1 MNVNGARFH
10 LLLGAEDWRRCRG
23 SVGGIDP
30 PLGDLWDAAD
40 RDGRILDGGV
50 PGWDRQRQ
58 LLTLAPLPVSLPV
71 TRGELLY
78 DAASRRGAAVD
89 RFGNLYVVSD
99 DRRALL
105 VEAAGG
111 AEGPTPFWPDGR
123 ELPPAR
129 DQDSVFTDA
138 LPAPARPGW
147 LGPLAITSDDFL
159 VAVQRTSEG
168 RVEGVLRFD
177 LVAGGPPDS
186 LLFPQGFAPDV
197 ADIAADGCG
206 GLWLLDRGDGGRP
219 GALYRLDAR
228 MAPIASASPS
238 SAPALFQ
245 PLDAEPRLVSQP
257 APITGMALSA
267 VPAPTALLA
276 LGEALILMGAPD
288 TGPARLFC
296 LDPGASA
303 PRALGPVPG
312 PAFALAGRDVSDRE
326 VELLLAAR
334 HGNQAWRVRLER
346 IQGLWQSRAEADVVP
361 LRRFGG
367 RALVCRGKVIVYDSG
382 PRPLWVPAVALRRQL
397 FATSA
402 RFTTPV
408 PAWDG
413 GEPQCM
419 WDRLRLDACIP
430 PGTAVRVEARAS
442 DEPGDLAPG
451 EAGWRLQ
458 PEPYLNS
465 DGGELPG
472 KGRAAMAPTSGPAG
486 QGCWDLLLQGV
497 VGRYL
502 QLRLTL
508 SGDGRFS
515 PQLRAIR
522 AWYPRVSW
530 TRFLPAIYRAEPE
543 PADFLDRF
551 LANLEGLSSGIEG
564 RIVAAQAL
572 FDPRFA
578 PAESLEWLAGW
589 LDTALDPA
597 WDEGRRRLF
606 IAHAADFFAWRGTM
620 RGLSLA
626 LRLAF
631 QDPTLSPSDFSAWQ
645 GDGEPH
651 AWERPGGIR
660 IVESY
665 SVRRGG
671 RLWPTYRG
679 DDPTATGPRQVSLE
693 TRWQPETG
701 SSGLQKLWALA
712 RGETKE
718 AEAKEM
724 DVRERLAGFDLGGEG
739 RDPLLWERFCMQQ
752 FGFLPSIG
760 AAERA
765 RWQSYSASLGLAA
778 SEQPR
783 GEVPAA
789 SAAAWAGFVA
799 LPSPLRQRWRDY
811 LEARHRSI
819 GRLNGAWGSNWAAF
833 GEIPIPDR
841 LSGSVAASRDWLLFE
856 GQILPMAATAHRF
869 SVLLP
874 RRRVDHDPA
883 ADAADLALAARIVA
897 LEKPAHTIFDVRFY
911 WAMNRVGEARLGR
924 DSQLGTSSRAPELLP
939 PALLGRAWVGSGMVG
954 GPPGSA
960 VVNAATVRRQRLC

>member
-23 SVGGIDP
+23 ADGANDT
-30 PLGDLWDAAD
+30 PLGDLWDAQERA
-40 RDGRILDGGV
+40 GTILDGL

-58 LLTLAPLPVSLPV
+58 LLTLASLPVSLPL
-71 TRGELLY
+71 TRGEPLY

-105 VEAAGG
+105 VDSEGSG
-111 AEGPTPFWPDGR
+111 EGPTPFWPDGR
-123 ELPPAR
+123 EQPVAR

-138 LPAPARPGW
+138 VPAPPRSCW

-159 VAVQRTSEG
+159 VAVQSTAEG

-177 LVAGGPPDS
+177 LVAGGPPDT
-186 LLFPQGFAPDV
+186 LLFPEGFAPNV
-197 ADIAADGCG
+197 ADMAADGRG
-206 GLWLLDRGDGGRP
+206 GLWLLDRGDGVRP
-219 GALYRLDAR
+219 GALFRLDER

-238 SAPALFQ
+238 SAPDLFQ
-245 PLDAEPRLVSQP
+245 PLQGEPRLLTLP
-257 APITGMALSA
+257 APITGMALAA
-267 VPAPTALLA
+267 VTAPTALLA
-276 LGEALILMGAPD
+276 LDEALILMGAPD
-288 TGPARLFC
+288 AGPARLFC

-312 PAFALAGRDVSDRE
+312 PAFALAGRGLSDGE

-334 HGNQAWRVRLER
+334 NGNQAWRVRLER

-367 RALVCRGKVIVYDSG
+367 RALVCRGRIIVYDSG
-382 PRPLWVPAVALRRQL
+382 PRPLWVPAVALPRQV
-397 FATSA
+397 FATRA

-413 GEPQCM
+413 GEPQCV

-442 DEPGDLAPG
+442 DDPEDLAPG

-458 PEPYLNS
+458 PQPYLNS

-472 KGRAAMAPTSGPAG
+472 KGPAAMAATNGPAG
-486 QGCWDLLLQGV
+486 RGCWDLLLQEV

-530 TRFLPAIYRAEPE
+530 TRFLPAIYRAEPG

-551 LANLEGLSSGIEG
+551 LANMEGLSSGIEG

-597 WDEGRRRLF
+597 WDEDRRRLF

-631 QDPTLSPSDFSAWQ
+631 QDPTLSALDFSAWEA
-645 GDGEPH
+645 DGGPH
-651 AWERPGGIR
+651 AWDRPGGIR
-660 IVESY
+660 IAESY
-665 SVRRGG
+665 SVRRSG
-671 RLWPTYRG
+671 RLWPTSRSDG
-679 DDPTATGPRQVSLE
+679 TAATGLRQVSLE
-693 TRWQPETG
+693 TRWQPEAG
-701 SSGLQKLWALA
+701 SAGLLKLWALSG
-712 RGETKE
+712 GETNN
-718 AEAKEM
+718 AEAQEM
-724 DVRERLAGFDLGGEG
+724 DPRERLAGVDLSGEG
-739 RDPLLWERFCMQQ
+739 RDPLLWERFCLDQ
-752 FGFLPSIG
+752 FGFLPAIG

-765 RWQSYSASLGLAA
+765 RWQSYSTSLGLAA

-789 SAAAWAGFVA
+789 IAAAWAGFVA
-799 LPSPLRQRWRDY
+799 LQSPLRQRWHAY

-841 LSGSVAASRDWLLFE
+841 LPGSVAASLDWLIFE
-856 GQILPMAATAHRF
+856 GQILPMAAAAHRF

-874 RRRVDHDPA
+874 RRRVDHDPG